1 MCDNLKRYF
10 AIKKA
15 LKQPYPGDPQGNLA
29 RHLDT
34 LAIFV
39 SGIVASGSTSL
50 TKIAQS
56 VPQAAKP
63 NSRIRRLERWLDNKR
78 ITPQTYYLPS
88 LRLLLQSLT
97 DGPLVLVMDGSLVGR
112 NGVLLALNLVYKK
125 RAIPL
130 CWIVVKG
137 KKGHLPV
144 EVPLQLLQAAAD
156 FLPPDRNVLFLGDG
170 EFDGV
175 ELIRA
180 VQNLGYHYVCR
191 TARNIQLREQGE
203 KFSPNDLMLQ
213 PGDEIELPDVLWTQ
227 EEYGP
232 VLIGIVWKP
241 GWKDPLV
248 LVSNFE
254 ILEEA
259 FHWYQL
265 RFKIETFFSDQKSR
279 GFFLHKSHISDPEH
293 LNRLLIGTC
302 LAYLWIVCLGALVV
316 ERGWLPRIHR
326 KSRCD
331 WSLFRI
337 GLAWLIYCL
346 NEDRALTVL
355 FRLPRECLWS
365 LNP

>member
-10 AIKKA
+10 AIRKA
-15 LKQPYPGDPQGNLA
+15 LKQFYPAEPQGNLA

-34 LAIFV
+34 LAMLV
-39 SGIVASGSTSL
+39 SGIVASGGTALS
-50 TKIAQS
+50 KIAAS
-56 VPQAAKP
+56 VPQSAKP

-78 ITPQTYYLPS
+78 IDHKTYYLPY
-88 LRLLLQSLT
+88 LTLLLEGLT
-97 DGPLVLVMDGSLVGR
+97 DGPLVVVMDGSLAGR
-112 NGVLLALNLVYKK
+112 NCVLLSLNLVYKK

-130 CWIVVKG
+130 CWIVVNG

-144 EVPLQLLQAAAD
+144 ETHLQLLQVAAA
-156 FLPPDRNVLFLGDG
+156 FLSPERSVIFLGDG

-180 VQNLGYHYVCR
+180 LQELGWNYVCR
-191 TARNIQLREQGE
+191 TARNVQLTERGE

-213 PGDEIELPDVLWTQ
+213 QGDEIELPDVSWTQ

-232 VLIGIVWKP
+232 VLLGIVWKP

-248 LVSNFE
+248 LVSNFDL
-254 ILEEA
+254 LEEA
-259 FHWYQL
+259 FYWYRL

-279 GFFLHKSHISDPEH
+279 GFFLHKSHISDTDH
-293 LNRLLIGTC
+293 LTRLLIGTC
-302 LAYLWIVCLGALVV
+302 LAYLWMVCLGALVV
-316 ERGWLPRIHR
+316 ERGWLPLIHR
-326 KSRCD
+326 NRRCD

-346 NEDRALTVL
+346 NEERVLPVL
-355 FRLPRECLWS
+355 FRLPRENIIS
-365 LNP
+365 VTP

>member
-10 AIKKA
+10 AIRKA
-15 LKQPYPGDPQGNLA
+15 LKQFYPGNVQGNLA

-34 LAIFV
+34 LAMLV
-39 SGIVASGSTSL
+39 SGIVAAGSTAL
-50 TKIAQS
+50 PNIAAN

-63 NSRIRRLERWLDNKR
+63 NSRIRKLERWLEYKR
-78 ITPQTYYLPS
+78 IDHKTYYLPY
-88 LRLLLQSLT
+88 LRLVLGSLM
-97 DGPLVLVMDGSLVGR
+97 DGPLVLVMDGSLAGR
-112 NGVLLALNLVYKK
+112 NCVLLSLNLVYKK

-144 EVPLQLLQAAAD
+144 EIHRELLEDAAA
-156 FLPPDRNVLFLGDG
+156 FLPQDREVVFLGDG

-175 ELIRA
+175 ELISA
-180 VQNLGYHYVCR
+180 LQELGYHYVCR

-213 PGDEIELPDVLWTQ
+213 PGDEIELPEVYWTQ
-227 EEYGP
+227 DAYGP

-241 GWKDPLV
+241 GWKDPIV
-248 LVSNFE
+248 LVSNFDL
-254 ILEEA
+254 LEEA
-259 FHWYQL
+259 FYWYQL

-279 GFFLHKSHISDPEH
+279 GFFLHKSHISDTEH
-293 LNRLLIGTC
+293 LSRLLIGTC

-316 ERGWLPRIHR
+316 ERRWLPRIHR
-326 KSRCD
+326 KGRCD

-337 GLAWLIYCL
+337 GLQWLTYCL
-346 NEDRALTVL
+346 NEDRAILVL
-355 FRLPRECLWS
+355 FRLPREGIPSPRL
-365 LNP
+365 

>member
-1 MCDNLKRYF
+1 MGDNLKRYF

-15 LKQPYPGDPQGNLA
+15 LKQFYPGDVQGNLA

-34 LAIFV
+34 LALFV
-39 SGIVASGSTSL
+39 SGIVASGSTAL
-50 TKIAQS
+50 PKIAQS

-78 ITPQTYYLPS
+78 IDHKTYYLPY
-88 LRLLLQSLT
+88 LRLLLQSLPK
-97 DGPLVLVMDGSLVGR
+97 GPLVLVMDGSLAGR
-112 NGVLLALNLVYKK
+112 NSVLLSLNLVYKK
-125 RAIPL
+125 RAIPV
-130 CWIVVKG
+130 CWRVVKG

-144 EVPLQLLQAAAD
+144 EVHLQLLQAAAA
-156 FLPPDRNVLFLGDG
+156 FLPVDRNSIFLGDG

-175 ELIRA
+175 ELIA
-180 VQNLGYHYVCR
+180 ALQALGYHYVCR

-203 KFSPNDLMLQ
+203 KFSPNDLLLQ

-232 VLIGIVWKP
+232 VLIGILWKP
-241 GWKDPLV
+241 GCKDPLV

-254 ILEEA
+254 ILDEA
-259 FHWYQL
+259 FYWYQL

-302 LAYLWIVCLGALVV
+302 LAYLWIVCLGAWVV
-316 ERGWLPRIHR
+316 ERGWLPHIHR

-346 NEDRALTVL
+346 NEDRTLTVL
-355 FRLPRECLWS
+355 FQLPREGICALG
-365 LNP
+365 P